1 MLKEDEEGLVKSK
14 TGRKAPMQKHAS
26 TALKYA
32 GHTYIYTHRK
42 KTKQNSFFSPSPSIK
57 DDLIALLIQRPR

>member
-14 TGRKAPMQKHAS
+14 KGRKAPMQKHAS

-32 GHTYIYTHRK
+32 GHTYTYTQK
-42 KTKQNSFFSPSPSIK
+42 ENTKQNSFFSPLPSIK
-57 DDLIALLIQRPR
+57 ADLIALLIQRPR